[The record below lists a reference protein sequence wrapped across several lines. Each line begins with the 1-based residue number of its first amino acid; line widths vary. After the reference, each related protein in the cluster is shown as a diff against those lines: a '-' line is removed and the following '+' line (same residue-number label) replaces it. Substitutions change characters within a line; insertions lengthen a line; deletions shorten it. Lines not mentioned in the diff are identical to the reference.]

1 VWRGAATN
9 NARGYMC
16 KYIYISRLFSLPLID
31 CWSPEIAIEREREIY
46 IYIIYLFIYFS
57 KC

>member
-16 KYIYISRLFSLPLID
+16 KYIYISVAFLACL
-31 CWSPEIAIEREREIY
+31 
-46 IYIIYLFIYFS
+46 
-57 KC
+57 